1 MRWYSA
7 STLAEESSA
16 KTELSDGWGVM
27 DGLAAGELI
36 VSDGSSTLST
46 VDARSLRTL
55 SRLPV
60 TDGGRPVARLN
71 ELEMVDGEV
80 WANVWLT
87 DCIARIDPATGHVR
101 GWVQLGGIRGADAH
115 GDVLN
120 GIAWDAPGKRLLVT
134 VCGAGPSA
142 LRAPLSR
149 PPQGKYWKQL
159 FHIEVVEDAA
169 ASLADARR
177 RCIPQNP

>member
-16 KTELSDGWGVM
+16 KTELSDGWGVTG
-27 DGLAAGELI
+27 GLRAGELI

-55 SRLPV
+55 ARLPV
-60 TDGGRPVARLN
+60 TDGGRAVPRLN
-71 ELEMVDGEV
+71 ELELIEGEV

-87 DCIARIDPATGHVR
+87 DCVARIDPTSGAVR
-101 GWVQLGGIRGADAH
+101 GWVQLAGIRGADAH

-120 GIAWDAPGKRLLVT
+120 GIAWDAAGKRLLVT
-134 VCGAGPSA
+134 VRCGRGGAA
-142 LRAPLSR
+142 RAQPAVLT
-149 PPQGKYWKQL
+149 PPFPRASTGK
-159 FHIEVVEDAA
+159 
-169 ASLADARR
+169 SSST
-177 RCIPQNP
+177 